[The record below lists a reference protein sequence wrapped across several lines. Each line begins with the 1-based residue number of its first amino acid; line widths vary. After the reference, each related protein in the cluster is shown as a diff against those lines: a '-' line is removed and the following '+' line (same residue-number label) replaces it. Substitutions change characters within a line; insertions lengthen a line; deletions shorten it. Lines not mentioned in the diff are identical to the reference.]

1 MITKAAGIRIA
12 KHLDRAVPH
21 AWLID
26 QLSFVSPHNQAAT
39 GDKESL
45 PPKSFSLSW
54 ATGGSLVVRTS
65 LQEQPIETFE
75 TTASNQ

>member
-26 QLSFVSPHNQAAT
+26 QVPFVSPHTQAAT

-45 PPKSFSLSW
+45 PPIPTSLPWAAGSSLS
-54 ATGGSLVVRTS
+54 VVTS
-65 LQEQPIETFE
+65 QKEQPIDTCE
-75 TTASNQ
+75 